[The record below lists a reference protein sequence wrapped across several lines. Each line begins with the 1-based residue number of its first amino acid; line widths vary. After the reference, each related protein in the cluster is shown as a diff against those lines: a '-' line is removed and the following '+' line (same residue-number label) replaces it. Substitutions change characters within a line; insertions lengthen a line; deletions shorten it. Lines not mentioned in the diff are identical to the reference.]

1 MTWCPFPHTYSSWF
15 PGSPS
20 LGPPRQQKKVR
31 THTHTK
37 KRKYTNPRS
46 SLSLLHHVLCL
57 AFFIQLGVLEIF
69 PNQNIPLFVS
79 SFPAT
84 YLLMD
89 SRLSTCLS
97 HHSVAVQSHIQGY
110 YSLYHSV
117 LCSLSSWE
125 VLDSRVH
132 TQQSG
137 QGFPR
142 RAEMITLPQQCS
154 KVPSRTTKHMFN
166 CADVIDEKNDIM
178 RL

>member
-1 MTWCPFPHTYSSWF
+1 MSYMTWCPFPHTYSSWF

-20 LGPPRQQKKVR
+20 LGTPRQQKKVR
-31 THTHTK
+31 THTHTQ
-37 KRKYTNPRS
+37 RKYTNPCS

-89 SRLSTCLS
+89 SRLSMCLS

-117 LCSLSSWE
+117 LCSLSSRE
-125 VLDSRVH
+125 ILDSRVH
-132 TQQSG
+132 TRQAG

-142 RAEMITLPQQCS
+142 RAEMITPPPAVFQSPLPD
-154 KVPSRTTKHMFN
+154 N
-166 CADVIDEKNDIM
+166 
-178 RL
+178 